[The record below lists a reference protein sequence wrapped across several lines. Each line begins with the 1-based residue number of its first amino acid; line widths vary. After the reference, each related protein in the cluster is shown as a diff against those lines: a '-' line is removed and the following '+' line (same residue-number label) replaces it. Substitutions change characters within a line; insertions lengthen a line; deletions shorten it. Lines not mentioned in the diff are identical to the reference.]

1 MLLAI
6 AGVSGIGKSYYKD
19 LIASELNFEK
29 IKILTTREPRKGMKI
44 ADDKP
49 TITEDELKQMEKD
62 GKVGYKF
69 TWLGNT
75 YVYTKDALFSVKNT
89 VFDLHYETI
98 YDFKKI
104 CPNLKTIYL
113 LPANIEEA
121 KLKVKERN
129 LKPEVEKCRIE
140 DIEKHYNLYKTDE
153 NFRNMFD
160 YVLYNKYD
168 KESEE
173 KVINLVREM
182 LKSEGDML

>member
-1 MLLAI
+1 M
-6 AGVSGIGKSYYKD
+6 
-19 LIASELNFEK
+19 
-29 IKILTTREPRKGMKI
+29 
-44 ADDKP
+44 
-49 TITEDELKQMEKD
+49 
-62 GKVGYKF
+62 
-69 TWLGNT
+69 
-75 YVYTKDALFSVKNT
+75 
-89 VFDLHYETI
+89 
-98 YDFKKI
+98 
-104 CPNLKTIYL
+104 
-113 LPANIEEA
+113 PANIEEA